1 MTCSTPC
8 DCPGKYYVG
17 DIGTIII
24 IDVCSDITTATLM
37 ALDVTKPDG
46 TTDRWVGSL
55 SGSTSIQYVVDVD
68 DFDQAGEYRVQS
80 YIEMPNWSGHGDTTQ
95 FTVSEVYQ

>member
-1 MTCSTPC
+1 MTCNASC
-8 DCPGKYYVG
+8 DSSGKYYVG
-17 DIGTIII
+17 DIGTILI
-24 IDVCSDITTATLM
+24 IDVCNDITTATLM

-55 SGSTSIQYVVDVD
+55 SGSTSIQYVIEAD

-80 YIEMPNWSGHGDTTQ
+80 YVEMPTWSGHGGTTQ
-95 FTVSEVYQ
+95 FRVSQVYQ